1 MAAAPWLNLD
11 PDRTSRLQEAQRAG
25 SDTLQNT
32 NSAAAAQNTSDVPNE
47 VLKFAPKKMRR
58 QQSAEDRIN
67 QLETEIRQWEERA
80 GEAETRLR
88 YIEKSIQQIAS
99 EHVQGFKK
107 NPAGDR

>member
-1 MAAAPWLNLD
+1 MAAAPWLIAD
-11 PDRTSRLQEAQRAG
+11 PDRASRLQEAQRAG
-25 SDTLQNT
+25 SDTQQSAK
-32 NSAAAAQNTSDVPNE
+32 SAAAAQNTSDVPSE

-80 GEAETRLR
+80 GEAEARLR
-88 YIEKSIQQIAS
+88 YIEELIQQIAS
-99 EHVQGFKK
+99 EHLQGFKK

>member
-1 MAAAPWLNLD
+1 MAAVPWLIVD
-11 PDRTSRLQEAQRAG
+11 PDRASRVQEAQRAG
-25 SDTLQNT
+25 SNTLQNAM
-32 NSAAAAQNTSDVPNE
+32 SAAAAQNTSDVPNE

-67 QLETEIRQWEERA
+67 QLEIEIRQWEERA